1 MKKTMFSLFLCIS
14 LCQVNAQTKERSIK
28 FGLGASFF
36 NLNESFDD
44 LFFYN
49 NSSPI
54 YLGLKIKDKYRIES
68 IINVSL
74 IEHNETSDNLTRGSA
89 TLGFD
94 FIREL
99 FEKFHLYYGPRIG
112 YNTNETLLTNA
123 HIAGE
128 YYFHKRWSVS
138 AEIGC
143 NYLLDDQNYF
153 QTNSNLIVR
162 FYL

>member
-1 MKKTMFSLFLCIS
+1 MKKTILFFFFCLAFGFTH
-14 LCQVNAQTKERSIK
+14 AQESERSIK
-28 FGLGASFF
+28 FSLGASFF

-68 IINVSL
+68 IVNASI
-74 IEHNETSDNLTRGSA
+74 IEKNETPDSVTRGSL

-94 FIREL
+94 FIQSL
-99 FEKFHLYYGPRIG
+99 FDKFHLYYGPRIG
-112 YNTNETLLTNA
+112 YNTNATILTNA

-143 NYLLDDQNYF
+143 NYLLDNQNYF